1 MRRLEVARSRGVSR
15 GTRDAA
21 LRWIVSAAILALLL
35 APRPN
40 FAEEAVRDG
49 KRISGAERDRW
60 FTEAR
65 DRQKG
70 ITGFS
75 AAVVQRKRDPLL
87 KNEAV
92 SRGKVSFRK
101 PALLRWEVESPE
113 RSIVVMDGR
122 TVTTYYPTRKE
133 AERRDMQDD
142 FTSRVALGFFDSGIS
157 ASLTELERRFHVDL
171 FRSDDE
177 VVLRLIPRSKML
189 SRVIASIRVH
199 QDPVEGRPRR
209 IVVEGARGDR
219 TETTFSGL
227 MLNPDFPPDTFV
239 LRLGPEV
246 GVTETGRPDRNRT
259 DGP

>member
-1 MRRLEVARSRGVSR
+1 VL
-15 GTRDAA
+15 
-21 LRWIVSAAILALLL
+21 LALLL
-35 APRPN
+35 VPRSN
-40 FAEEAVRDG
+40 LAEEIVPGGKAV
-49 KRISGAERDRW
+49 SGAERDRW
-60 FTEAR
+60 FKEVR
-65 DRQKG
+65 ERQKG
-70 ITGFS
+70 ITGLS

-92 SRGKVSFRK
+92 SRGKLSFRK
-101 PALLRWEVESPE
+101 PASLRWEVESPE
-113 RSIVVMDGR
+113 RRIVVMDGR

-142 FTSRVALGFFDSGIS
+142 FASRAALGFFESGIS
-157 ASLTELERRFHVDL
+157 ASLPELERRFHVDL
-171 FRSDDE
+171 FRSDDQ

-189 SRVIASIRVH
+189 SRVIASIRIH

-219 TETTFSGL
+219 TETTFSGVTL
-227 MLNPDFPPDTFV
+227 DPVFPPDTFT

-246 GVTETGRPDRNRT
+246 RVTEAGGPERNRT

>member
-1 MRRLEVARSRGVSR
+1 ML
-15 GTRDAA
+15 
-21 LRWIVSAAILALLL
+21 LALLL

-40 FAEEAVRDG
+40 LAEEAVPDG
-49 KRISGAERDRW
+49 KAISVAERDRW
-60 FTEAR
+60 FEEVR
-65 DRQKG
+65 ERQKG
-70 ITGFS
+70 ITGLS

-101 PALLRWEVESPE
+101 PASLRWEVESPE
-113 RSIVVMDGR
+113 RMVVVMDGR
-122 TVTTYYPTRKE
+122 TVTTYYPKRKE

-142 FTSRVALGFFDSGIS
+142 FASRSALGFIESGIS
-157 ASLTELERRFHVDL
+157 ASLPELERRFHVDL
-171 FRSDDE
+171 FRSDNQ

-189 SRVIASIRVH
+189 ARAVASIRIT
-199 QDPVEGRPRR
+199 QDPVEGSPRR

-219 TETTFSGL
+219 TETTFSGVT
-227 MLNPDFPPDTFV
+227 LNPEFPPDTFA

-246 GVTETGRPDRNRT
+246 RVTETGGPERNRI